1 MQHLPLYGLS
11 NLLEMHIKGSE
22 REGGTT
28 TAISSVHLPG
38 YRWTNCWPVS
48 IHDTHLSAYY
58 DEIVCAPPL
67 PVNSFLWLVVMV
79 VVVLVEYPPG
89 RTHVITTENGFYFKN
104 PNIIQCTTI
113 LFQLPRLCMKGVGVS
128 EMR

>member
-11 NLLEMHIKGSE
+11 NLLEMPIKGSE
-22 REGGTT
+22 KVGDHHRHIVRPSPW
-28 TAISSVHLPG
+28 ISLD
-38 YRWTNCWPVS
+38 NCWPVS